1 MEKLSSYTYNE
12 DDLLNKVSEYNV
24 VDGRPIAYRYTFYE
38 YDALGRMIGNSEIY
52 KTELPNESEIK
63 ESKQTYKY
71 NIEDKLVE
79 IRYPNTSKDKLKGI
93 VFEYN
98 DYKWL
103 TKNQRNSK
111 RK

>member
-1 MEKLSSYTYNE
+1 MNIARITNGKSCQAIHITK

-79 IRYPNTSKDKLKGI
+79 IRYPNTSKDKLKRYRI
-93 VFEYN
+93 
-98 DYKWL
+98 
-103 TKNQRNSK
+103 
-111 RK
+111 

>member
-1 MEKLSSYTYNE
+1 
-12 DDLLNKVSEYNV
+12 
-24 VDGRPIAYRYTFYE
+24 
-38 YDALGRMIGNSEIY
+38 MIGNSEIY

-103 TKNQRNSK
+103 TKIKGIVNESNNELLRDIRTYDYYNMVK
-111 RK
+111 